1 MISSFQQLY
10 VDESLMERDIGDEA
24 MLNRGVLTLDY
35 PMKHSIVTNWDD
47 MEAICDYTFNKK
59 LNVKPEEHSVLLTEV
74 PLNTKPNRE
83 KMAQVGETYP
93 LFFKQ
98 CRAPWW
104 SSHGTPKN
112 CIC

>member
-1 MISSFQQLY
+1 
-10 VDESLMERDIGDEA
+10 MERDIGDEA

-35 PMKHSIVTNWDD
+35 PMKHGIVTNWDD

-93 LFFKQ
+93 LFQTMSCPVMKF
-98 CRAPWW
+98 PWN
-104 SSHGTPKN
+104 SQKLHLLRKDYH
-112 CIC
+112 